1 MVTTYPEFFAYCRH
15 LHGEVLHT
23 GARGRPFTVSV
34 VGDALHFTPASGKG
48 RRADPERTERVLR
61 QLAES
66 NEWSPGAYQAI
77 TYHASYILAIAKHRS
92 ENEGRAAV

>member
-1 MVTTYPEFFAYCRH
+1 MITSYPEFFAYSRR
-15 LHGEVLHT
+15 LTGEVLHT
-23 GARGRPFTVSV
+23 GARARPFTVSV
-34 VGDALHFTPASGKG
+34 SGDALHFVPESGKG

-77 TYHASYILAIAKHRS
+77 TYHASYILAVAKHWS
-92 ENEGRAAV
+92 EHG

>member
-1 MVTTYPEFFAYCRH
+1 MITTYPEFFAYCR
-15 LHGEVLHT
+15 LLNGEVLHT
-23 GARGRPFTVSV
+23 GARARPFTVSV
-34 VGDALHFTPASGKG
+34 VGDALRFIPASGKG

-66 NEWSPGAYQAI
+66 NEWAPGAYQTI

-92 ENEGRAAV
+92 EHETRAAV